1 MKCGGRRS
9 WQGDNHHAM
18 CHRRFWLFP
27 NKQTETTASQTK
39 IIQTLLRACY
49 RCTVTTECCERGGDR
64 STSCRQASAHRALDL
79 FGGGVF
85 LIVLEHWLMDKLLK
99 SMMMMMF
106 ITIFAGD

>member
-1 MKCGGRRS
+1 MIMPCATVVSG
-9 WQGDNHHAM
+9 
-18 CHRRFWLFP
+18 CF
-27 NKQTETTASQTK
+27 QTSKPKRQ
-39 IIQTLLRACY
+39 RAKLKSSKPCY